1 MIKNLTQY
9 LAAAEQIEESIET
22 MLKDIQTDSTK
33 LSQFLASASNHHR
46 FLPDIEIEDIDF
58 YKKIL
63 FNRHFSKAIESQTD
77 FQLINDITAVEGDTS
92 FLNDIEKK
100 PYIFSTFHYGPIGAI
115 AIWLQCTAGFNL
127 SMLAISEGVSSE
139 MLHKDAN
146 ADFDIIPAD
155 SADVMLR
162 MLHRL
167 REGKSLQVSVDGMWG
182 VTKDDERKSFARI
195 QFLGNS
201 FCCKKGIP
209 SLSFSS
215 GVPIIPVIARRDPL
229 GKIILHFDSPIYPD
243 RKIPKDIF
251 VTATLQK
258 CYNSFAQILRK
269 HPDQWEFWMMIDQ
282 LFEEPKS
289 EPMIKL
295 SAFQKVLN
303 LFRDEQYRFNREIYE
318 VRNLGEKKIYLFNR
332 RTKNCFGISKNL
344 SHYLKTLPMEGKK
357 MNIVKKQINQTL
369 LSDLVNRKVLIVT

>member
-22 MLKDIQTDSTK
+22 MLTDIQSDAIK
-33 LSQFLASASNHHR
+33 LGQFLASASNHHR
-46 FLPDIEIEDIDF
+46 FLPDVEMEDIDF

-77 FQLINDITAVEGDTS
+77 FQLINDITAVEGDIS
-92 FLNDIEKK
+92 FLNDVEKK

-127 SMLAISEGVSSE
+127 SMLAISQGVSSE

-146 ADFDIIPAD
+146 SDFDIIPAD
-155 SADVMLR
+155 SADVMLK
-162 MLHRL
+162 MLYRL

-195 QFLGNS
+195 NFLGNS

-209 SLSFSS
+209 LLSYSS

-243 RKIPKDIF
+243 RKIPKDFF
-251 VTATLQK
+251 VTTTLQK
-258 CYNSFAQILRK
+258 CYDSFAQILRK
-269 HPDQWEFWMMIDQ
+269 HPDQWEFWMIIDQ
-282 LFEEPKS
+282 LFEESKS
-289 EPMIKL
+289 EPVRKPT
-295 SAFQKVLN
+295 AFQKVLN
-303 LFRDEQYRFNREIYE
+303 LFREEQYRFNREIYE
-318 VRNLGEKKIYLFNR
+318 VCNLGEKKIYLFNR
-332 RTKNCFGISKNL
+332 RTKNCFGISRNL
-344 SHYLKTLPMEGKK
+344 SHYLRTLPTEGKK
-357 MNIVKKQINQTL
+357 LNIVRKQINQTL
-369 LSDLVNRKVLIVT
+369 LSDLVSRKVLIVA